1 MAAVCHSF
9 RIKPLRH
16 RFQSRCVHRAAY
28 RLVRPP
34 CRRPAEHVPL
44 LRTGQVIEQTRLTMT
59 EPTLDTRKRLDQ
71 VEGSAQL
78 SVRRRAAAG
87 EAPTRRT
94 SLASWASRVS
104 VAVIG
109 LAAFGCVVVRATEP
123 DIQSALPMLA
133 LFALVLV
140 GGAVFVVA
148 SGMLVVVSRRR
159 HRRKLEKILV
169 AVFAGLVCGALWV
182 LIVATVVNAARPG
195 AMMGPAVL
203 GVGVVTALGAAILL
217 LRPDSL
223 SEVVGLSAMTIG
235 FHSLVL
241 PIGALIAFL
250 VGGAQWLPATSAR
263 PALAAVILGVRLA
276 GDPSTVGLSLGG
288 LLLGLFLVFL
298 GDRALRGAR
307 RRMSRPRPRFDL
319 SRPDD

>member
-1 MAAVCHSF
+1 MLDRRTFLGTSSGGLLATPPAVS
-9 RIKPLRH
+9 
-16 RFQSRCVHRAAY
+16 ST
-28 RLVRPP
+28 
-34 CRRPAEHVPL
+34 RPAEGPLSMPL

-78 SVRRRAAAG
+78 SVRRWAAAG

-109 LAAFGCVVVRATEP
+109 LAAFGCVVVRASEP
-123 DIQSALPMLA
+123 DSQSAIPAWALLA
-133 LFALVLV
+133 LLLV
-140 GGAVFVVA
+140 GGALFLVV
-148 SGMLVVVSRRR
+148 SGILVVVSRRR
-159 HRRKLEKILV
+159 RRRRLEEILV
-169 AVFAGLVCGALWV
+169 AVFAGSVCGALWV
-182 LIVATVVNAARPG
+182 LLVATVVNAARPG
-195 AMMGPAVL
+195 AIMGPAVL
-203 GVGVVTALGAAILL
+203 AVGLVTALGAAILL

-235 FHSLVL
+235 FHGLLL

-250 VGGAQWLPATSAR
+250 VGGAQWLPVTSAR

-276 GDPSTVGLSLGG
+276 GDPSTVGVSLGG
-288 LLLGLFLVFL
+288 LLLGVLLVFI
-298 GDRALRGAR
+298 GDRVLRAAG
-307 RRMSRPRPRFDL
+307 RRMSRSRPRFDL
-319 SRPDD
+319 SRHDD

>member
-1 MAAVCHSF
+1 
-9 RIKPLRH
+9 
-16 RFQSRCVHRAAY
+16 
-28 RLVRPP
+28 
-34 CRRPAEHVPL
+34 
-44 LRTGQVIEQTRLTMT
+44 VIEQTRLTMT

-87 EAPTRRT
+87 EPPTRRT

-109 LAAFGCVVVRATEP
+109 LGASGCVVVRATEP

-133 LFALVLV
+133 LFALLLV

-159 HRRKLEKILV
+159 RRRGLEKILV

-182 LIVATVVNAARPG
+182 LIVATVVNAERPG

-250 VGGAQWLPATSAR
+250 VGGARWLPATSVR
-263 PALAAVILGVRLA
+263 PALTAVILGIRLA
-276 GDPSTVGLSLGG
+276 GDPSTVGLSVGG
-288 LLLGLFLVFL
+288 LLSGLFLVFI
-298 GDRALRGAR
+298 GERVLRGAG
-307 RRMSRPRPRFDL
+307 RRMRKVAPRFDL
-319 SRPDD
+319 SRPQ